1 MAYPAKLLACLLDAK
16 DIPGS
21 NLSPAPLGGGGG
33 GLPRSSG
40 ISNEKNILNITK
52 RYKSRSQTTMLVIRI
67 PNNSS
72 MIHTFTNQTVK
83 RGGQKANA

>member
-1 MAYPAKLLACLLDAK
+1 MSRYVHICILIGWDPA
-16 DIPGS
+16 
-21 NLSPAPLGGGGG
+21 SPP
-33 GLPRSSG
+33 PSPHFDSY
-40 ISNEKNILNITK
+40 
-52 RYKSRSQTTMLVIRI
+52 YKCAIKIRSQTAMFVIRI